1 MLTDKHVTLFRYSV
15 TFDLARSRIAEMTY
29 GNNGAL
35 FDTADVDHCKC
46 VILYGVN
53 IAIMMCNS

>member
-1 MLTDKHVTLFRYSV
+1 M